1 MCSFSCGFGTS
12 FGCSSVICAGEIQ
25 FGGKAARTGLWSC
38 GPTLP
43 VQRSHHHTRLVSLP
57 PVFFQ
62 TLRGM
67 TEDPL
72 AAPDIPSQHACHPRV
87 HRCVRPHSAS
97 KAAHRR
103 AHTLTYLQPGHSC
116 RLKRLK
122 QARSFQPL
130 AKGSKS
136 ILVHGITMSKKREL
150 IPFSPC
156 IRRSPSGNHLLDGVG
171 FAVDPLHRNSVMEW
185 SVRFSAAQTTQ
196 ASRWIDFFASQ
207 EHLHPDVARQR
218 M

>member
-1 MCSFSCGFGTS
+1 MR
-12 FGCSSVICAGEIQ
+12 ID
-25 FGGKAARTGLWSC
+25 
-38 GPTLP
+38 
-43 VQRSHHHTRLVSLP
+43 HTPNLSP
-57 PVFFQ
+57 
-62 TLRGM
+62 
-67 TEDPL
+67 
-72 AAPDIPSQHACHPRV
+72 PSQHACHPRV

-116 RLKRLK
+116 RLKRPK

>member
-67 TEDPL
+67 TDEDR
-72 AAPDIPSQHACHPRV
+72 SHP
-87 HRCVRPHSAS
+87 
-97 KAAHRR
+97 
-103 AHTLTYLQPGHSC
+103 
-116 RLKRLK
+116 
-122 QARSFQPL
+122 QPL
-130 AKGSKS
+130 PAQP
-136 ILVHGITMSKKREL
+136 TCMSSESSSL
-150 IPFSPC
+150 
-156 IRRSPSGNHLLDGVG
+156 RSPSLCIKSRTSARPHTHIFAAWPLLQTKKAKTSSFIPATRQRQQKHIGPRHYNVQKARADSVFPVHPTLTERKSPAGWRRFRCG
-171 FAVDPLHRNSVMEW
+171 PL
-185 SVRFSAAQTTQ
+185 
-196 ASRWIDFFASQ
+196 ASQ
-207 EHLHPDVARQR
+207 LGHGMERAFFCCANDAGQSLD
-218 M
+218 